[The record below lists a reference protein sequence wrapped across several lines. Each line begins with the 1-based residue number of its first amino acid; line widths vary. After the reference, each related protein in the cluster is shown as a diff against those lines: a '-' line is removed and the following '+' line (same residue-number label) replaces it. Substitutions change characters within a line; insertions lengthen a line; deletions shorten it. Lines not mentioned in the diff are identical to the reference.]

1 VVLSILNEEG
11 GEGRYHL
18 ILRRFWQLAEPES
31 FWGNPKKAN
40 SFRYVCVRFDSSRF
54 TQENAFSQKFL
65 RAPVAKGFLS
75 CIFA

>member
-1 VVLSILNEEG
+1 LTGAKKVATTLFYAGSGNSLSLKVF
-11 GEGRYHL
+11 GET
-18 ILRRFWQLAEPES
+18 
-31 FWGNPKKAN
+31 PKKAN

-54 TQENAFSQKFL
+54 TRENAFSQKFF